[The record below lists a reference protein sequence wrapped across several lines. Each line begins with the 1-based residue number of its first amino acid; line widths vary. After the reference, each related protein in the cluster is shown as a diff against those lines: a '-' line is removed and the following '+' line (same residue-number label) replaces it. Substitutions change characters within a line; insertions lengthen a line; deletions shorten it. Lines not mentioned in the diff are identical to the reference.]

1 MMKFIVTGSE
11 GFIGKALCQ
20 RLKKSGVEVLGID
33 RKNGNEAAVK
43 VPELLAKEKID
54 CVYHLAA
61 QTSVFNNNINQ
72 IFEDNIRTF
81 MVVADACRE
90 HRVKLVY
97 ASSSTAN
104 SCNTTSMYGISKRF
118 DEQYAA
124 CYCKNA
130 TGVRLHNVYGPNPRQ
145 GTLLWSLVYGKS
157 ARLFN
162 NGRNI
167 RCFTYIDD
175 AVEGLIYAFNSSYKL
190 VNVVNRMPMS
200 IYDFS
205 KIVQKYNGIE
215 LNLEGNMRDF
225 DNLEQLV
232 DDSIFTVPLLY
243 TSVNAGIKI
252 VMDAQKK

>member
-1 MMKFIVTGSE
+1 MKFIVTGSE

-33 RKNGNEAAVK
+33 RKSGGEAAVK

-61 QTSVFNNNINQ
+61 QTSVFNEDINQ
-72 IFEDNIRTF
+72 ILEDNIKTF
-81 MVVADACRE
+81 MTISDACNLFGI
-90 HRVKLVY
+90 KMVY

-104 SCNTTSMYGISKRF
+104 PCNTTSMYGISKRF

-145 GTLLWSLVYGKS
+145 GTLLWSLINNKKVK
-157 ARLFN
+157 LFN
-162 NGRNI
+162 RGRNV

-175 AVEGLIYAFNSSYKL
+175 VVDGLIYSYGSCEKL
-190 VNVVNRMPMS
+190 MNIVNREPIS
-200 IYDFS
+200 ILEFS
-205 KIVQKYNGIE
+205 MLVQAYNCVE
-215 LNLEGNMRDF
+215 LELDNSERNF
-225 DNLEQLV
+225 DNLEQNV
-232 DDSIFTVPLLY
+232 DDGIFTLNLSY
-243 TSVNAGIKI
+243 TSVGAGIKAI
-252 VMDAQKK
+252 MEDYDR